1 MPIKTGY
8 PNLLHGCDFP
18 YFTNE
23 LLLSL
28 RKLRPKLTTG
38 MQDYE
43 LLNQMQIELRATVT
57 LLDINVMQT
66 LLGKVKY
73 STHPLS
79 DEWRQPGRK
88 KECELY
94 KTQELQFRLVYSL
107 TE

>member
-1 MPIKTGY
+1 
-8 PNLLHGCDFP
+8 
-18 YFTNE
+18 
-23 LLLSL
+23 
-28 RKLRPKLTTG
+28 
-38 MQDYE
+38 
-43 LLNQMQIELRATVT
+43 
-57 LLDINVMQT
+57 

-88 KECELY
+88 KECKLY